1 MIRGPGLVALA
12 HGVEHH
18 VVVHMEK
25 VREDP
30 GDNRGANC
38 TILKST
44 PVRIAVHPL
53 AS

>member
-18 VVVHMEK
+18 VVVHMEQ

-30 GDNRGANC
+30 GDKPKANF